1 MEENIVQRNLR
12 KKDFFLT
19 LRAFEV
25 TLSRKVKK
33 MFDEEREMWEKFFGY
48 FKKKFGEEVGILPGA
63 FEDDDIEVDMIIG
76 ESTKLV
82 RGIRVF
88 QLLEDDEAF
97 DSDEDDD
104 NVEPDTDDDEDS
116 EDIEDDGDDDDVDGD
131 DDDDDDDDDEDE
143 DFDDDDQGIW
153 VYDLIYTKDGKQ
165 PENLRSNWIS
175 PNLRKWKMKTNSKR
189 VPTARLA
196 KKVKANTTIP
206 QKKHLLKMRKSG
218 LPWRSTR
225 KKEILMIRLHVQSLS
240 IKKQM
245 KNMYSLKLMISRKC
259 KIHKLNRYFLQLKIL
274 FSHFLKIIL

>member
-1 MEENIVQRNLR
+1 
-12 KKDFFLT
+12 
-19 LRAFEV
+19 
-25 TLSRKVKK
+25 

-104 NVEPDTDDDEDS
+104 NVEPDTDDDED
-116 EDIEDDGDDDDVDGD
+116 IEDDGDDDDVDGD

-165 PENLRSNWIS
+165 TGKLAVELDFPEPEKVEDEDELEEGSHCKACEEGEGEHNHPTEETSPEDEKIWITMEIYTEEGNLDDKITCAVVIY
-175 PNLRKWKMKTNSKR
+175 KETNE
-189 VPTARLA
+189 
-196 KKVKANTTIP
+196 
-206 QKKHLLKMRKSG
+206 KHVFIETNDFPEM
-218 LPWRSTR
+218 
-225 KKEILMIRLHVQSLS
+225 
-240 IKKQM
+240 
-245 KNMYSLKLMISRKC
+245 
-259 KIHKLNRYFLQLKIL
+259 
-274 FSHFLKIIL
+274 